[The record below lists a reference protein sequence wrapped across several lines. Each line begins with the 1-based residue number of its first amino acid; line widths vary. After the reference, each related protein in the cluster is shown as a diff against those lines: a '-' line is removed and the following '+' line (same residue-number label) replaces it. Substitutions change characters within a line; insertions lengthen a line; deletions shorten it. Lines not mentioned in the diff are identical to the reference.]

1 MKLFLISIISTLL
14 FNVGYANTFMDR
26 EVVIMFEKLPATAQ
40 KFLNKHFP
48 QQPIL
53 SIVKDADGLEVD
65 YSIYYEDGTE
75 VKFDRKGNWESV
87 EHEYSSIPESVLP
100 EQILNMIKS
109 KHPERKVTG
118 ITRDLTGRDKGYEVE
133 LDNVL
138 ELRFDLEGRF
148 VRYDD

>member
-14 FNVGYANTFMDR
+14 FNVGYANTLLDR

-48 QQPIL
+48 NEPIL
-53 SIVKDADGLEVD
+53 SVVKDSDGLEVD
-65 YSIYYEDGTE
+65 YSVYYENGVE

-109 KHPERKVTG
+109 KHPDRKVTG

-138 ELRFDLEGRF
+138 ELRFDLDGRF
-148 VRYDD
+148 IRYDD